1 MEPADLDIP
10 TADLNQV
17 ISFLLGRDIDEL
29 NSESNSSENKR
40 IDSQAAQSK
49 PSPSPED
56 KGLNDVE
63 SALRLLKRCDT
74 CTGPSRDHILPFSN

>member
-40 IDSQAAQSK
+40 IDS
-49 PSPSPED
+49 
-56 KGLNDVE
+56 
-63 SALRLLKRCDT
+63 
-74 CTGPSRDHILPFSN
+74 